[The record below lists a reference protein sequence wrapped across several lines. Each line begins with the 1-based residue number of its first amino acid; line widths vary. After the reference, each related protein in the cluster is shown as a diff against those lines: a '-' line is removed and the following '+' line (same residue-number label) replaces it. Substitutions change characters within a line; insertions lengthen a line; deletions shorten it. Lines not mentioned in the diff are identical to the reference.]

1 MLPFEVTILGS
12 SSATPT
18 ATRHPTAQVLNIHE
32 RFFLLDCGEATQI
45 QLRRYKFK
53 IQRIDHIFISHLH
66 GDHYLGLP
74 GLLGTM
80 HLLGRDKK
88 LHLYSPPGLKEIIDT
103 NHYHS
108 KTFLKYDLEFHVL
121 ESKSPAPLKDGVRT
135 LGRTRIYEDNKLTV
149 ETIPMNHR
157 IPCYGF
163 LFREKEPLRNI
174 IGEKMVEYT
183 IPVEKI
189 SGIKKGEDFISS
201 DGKQI
206 SNSELTLPPHSSR
219 SYAYCSD
226 TLYNETFIEQIKN
239 VNLLY
244 HEATFAEDKA
254 ERAIETHH
262 CTAKQAGA
270 IAQKANV
277 EKLIIGHYSARY
289 KDLNVLLNEAKQ
301 IFSNTVLAIEG
312 ETYRV

>member
-1 MLPFEVTILGS
+1 MLPFEVTVLGS

-18 ATRHPTAQVLNIHE
+18 SSRNPTAQVVNLHE

-45 QLRRYKFK
+45 QIRRFKVK

-80 HLLGRDKK
+80 HLLGREKE
-88 LHLYSPPGLKEIIDT
+88 LHIYSPPGLKEIIDT

-108 KTFLKYDLEFHVL
+108 KTFLKYELIFHVI
-121 ESKSPAPLKDGVRT
+121 EDKA
-135 LGRTRIYEDNKLTV
+135 RIFEDDKLSV

-163 LFREKEPLRNI
+163 LFREKQLPRNI
-174 IGEKMVEYT
+174 IKEKLEEYS
-183 IPVEKI
+183 IPVQEIQKI
-189 SGIKKGEDFISS
+189 KEGNDFVSS
-201 DGKQI
+201 DGKKI
-206 SNSELTLPPHSSR
+206 PNSELTLPPSSPR

-226 TLYNETFIEQIKN
+226 TLYNESFIDQIKN

-244 HEATFAEDKA
+244 HEATFAEDMA
-254 ERAIETHH
+254 NRAVETYHS
-262 CTAKQAGA
+262 TAKQAGA

-277 EKLIIGHYSARY
+277 RQLIIGHYSARY
-289 KDLNVLLNEAKQ
+289 RELDVLLKETKD
-301 IFSNTVLAIEG
+301 IFDNTVLAIEG
-312 ETYRV
+312 ETYKVPLN

>member
-1 MLPFEVTILGS
+1 MLSFELTVLGC

-18 ATRHPTAQVLNIHE
+18 SSRHPTAQVLNVHE
-32 RFFLLDCGEATQI
+32 RFFLIDCGEAAQI
-45 QLRRYKFK
+45 QLRRFKIK

-80 HLLGRDKK
+80 HLLGRDKE

-103 NHYHS
+103 NHEHS
-108 KTFLKYDLEFHVL
+108 KTFLKYDLVFHVL
-121 ESKSPAPLKDGVRT
+121 DRKTG
-135 LGRTRIYEDNKLTV
+135 TRIFEDAQLTV

-174 IGEKMVEYT
+174 IGEKIIEYN
-183 IPVEKI
+183 IPVQQIHE
-189 SGIKKGEDFISS
+189 IKKGKDFISPE
-201 DGKQI
+201 GKQI
-206 SNSELTLPPHSSR
+206 SNSELTLPPSPSR

-239 VNLLY
+239 VNMLY
-244 HEATFAEDKA
+244 HEATFTDDMAD
-254 ERAIETHH
+254 RAIATHH
-262 CTAKQAGA
+262 CTAKQAGI

-277 EKLIIGHYSARY
+277 KRLIIGHYSARY
-289 KDLNVLLNEAKQ
+289 HDIDVLLNEAKQ
-301 IFSNTVLAIEG
+301 VFNNTVLAIEG
-312 ETYRV
+312 ETYKVI

>member
-1 MLPFEVTILGS
+1 MLSFELTILGC

-18 ATRHPTAQVLNIHE
+18 SSRHPTAQVLNVHE
-32 RFFLLDCGEATQI
+32 RFFLIDCGEAAQI
-45 QLRRYKFK
+45 QLRRFKIK

-80 HLLGRDKK
+80 HLLGRDKV

-108 KTFLKYDLEFHVL
+108 KTFLNYDVEFHVL
-121 ESKSPAPLKDGVRT
+121 EGKSSA
-135 LGRTRIYEDNKLTV
+135 RILEDDKLTV

-163 LFREKEPLRNI
+163 LFKEKEPLRNI
-174 IGEKMVEYT
+174 IK
-183 IPVEKI
+183 EKI
-189 SGIKKGEDFISS
+189 EEYNIPIQQIHRIKTGEDFIAA
-201 DGKQI
+201 DGKLI
-206 SNSELTLPPHSSR
+206 PNSQLTIPPHSPR

-226 TLYNETFIEQIKN
+226 TLYNESYIEQIKN

-244 HEATFAEDKA
+244 HEATFANDMSD
-254 ERAIETHH
+254 RAIATHH
-262 CTAKQAGA
+262 CTAKQAGS
-270 IAQKANV
+270 IAQKAHV
-277 EKLIIGHYSARY
+277 KQLIIGHYSARY
-289 KDLNVLLNEAKQ
+289 HELDMLLTEAKQ
-301 IFSNTVLAIEG
+301 VFENTLPAIEG
-312 ETYRV
+312 ETYKIVETYVKI